1 MQSKEGK
8 CLRAMLEMQESLNV
22 YTNGENYKQTKVC
35 KKTAKPINY
44 RRCAWME
51 TAEFVDSFDWKH
63 WKHGVN
69 DIENAKTELVD
80 IWHFLMSAE
89 LMENGEVDDKTLEMS
104 AEIVVDSNTMP
115 MDTNIYALAEFLVK
129 DLLNYEMSIFP
140 HESRGEILR
149 TFFELCHLV
158 GLSFDE
164 LYQRYIVKNTLNKFR
179 QDNGYTDGS
188 YIKIWHDGK
197 EDNTFAV
204 MFADA
209 INELNKDNLY
219 SAMTYFYNNIVKPHN
234 GSFSGDLNA
243 IGQNIKDNVGVSLD
257 THQSGKA

>member
-1 MQSKEGK
+1 MYSKEEQ
-8 CLRAMLEMQESLNV
+8 CLKEMLEMQESLNI
-22 YTNGENYKQTKVC
+22 YTNGADYKDTKKC
-35 KKTAKPINY
+35 AKTGKPINY

-63 WKHGVN
+63 WKHGKD

-89 LMENGEVDDKTLEMS
+89 LMENRDINDDTLKMTVEIITASKTMS
-104 AEIVVDSNTMP
+104 KEA
-115 MDTNIYALAEFLVK
+115 NIYALAEFLVK
-129 DLLNYEMSIFP
+129 DLLNHEVSIFP
-140 HESRGEILR
+140 RESRGEILR
-149 TFFELCHLV
+149 TFFELCHLT
-158 GLSFDE
+158 GLGFDE

-188 YIKIWHDGK
+188 YIKIWHNGK
-197 EDNTFAV
+197 EDNAFAV

-219 SAMTYFYNNIVKPHN
+219 SAMDYFYSSIVKPHN
-234 GSFSGDLNA
+234 GSFNGDLNMLGKSIKEH
-243 IGQNIKDNVGVSLD
+243 IGVNLELSLK
-257 THQSGKA
+257 G